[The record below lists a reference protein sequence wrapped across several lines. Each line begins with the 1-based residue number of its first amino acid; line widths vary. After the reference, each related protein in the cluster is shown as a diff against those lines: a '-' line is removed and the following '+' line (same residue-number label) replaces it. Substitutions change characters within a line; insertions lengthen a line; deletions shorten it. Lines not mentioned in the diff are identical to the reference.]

1 MCSALLDW
9 KNVVEVRS
17 SSLITQD
24 PSVQRA
30 TDYLKGVLEDTDQMV
45 ARVRAVGPPTAANG
59 PSLQRDVVL
68 ALAAARSALL
78 QVQPEVMK
86 LVAQGTASLSK
97 EVELPILS
105 TIEALESDLRNPSIV
120 EISHATVSDTDCN
133 TLFRRKAP
141 VGIGA

>member
-1 MCSALLDW
+1 
-9 KNVVEVRS
+9 
-17 SSLITQD
+17 
-24 PSVQRA
+24 
-30 TDYLKGVLEDTDQMV
+30 MV

-59 PSLQRDVVL
+59 PRLQRDVVL
-68 ALAAARSALL
+68 GLAAARSALL